1 MQWKVLSILWRHR
14 KALSAIILCTSC
26 VVLFCLYFYLNQDK
40 STNIKIKHYNGQVEW
55 VEGERVMRTDSW
67 KKIIDRTADTPHGCK
82 LPLLD
87 PWDEEV
93 KEYVSSF
100 PEVVKTNY

>member
-1 MQWKVLSILWRHR
+1 MMK
-14 KALSAIILCTSC
+14 
-26 VVLFCLYFYLNQDK
+26 
-40 STNIKIKHYNGQVEW
+40 
-55 VEGERVMRTDSW
+55 TDSW
-67 KKIIDRTADTPHGCK
+67 KKVIDRSADSPNGCK

-100 PEVVKTNY
+100 PEVVKTNYQCL